1 MHCFFLPNT
10 LVKRLGAAFFL
21 VQTCSSF
28 AADLA
33 TDLTMDLA
41 TDLARSLSARFAR
54 GFAQATLAPQLA
66 LRALAHA

>member
-41 TDLARSLSARFAR
+41 ADLA
-54 GFAQATLAPQLA
+54 
-66 LRALAHA
+66 